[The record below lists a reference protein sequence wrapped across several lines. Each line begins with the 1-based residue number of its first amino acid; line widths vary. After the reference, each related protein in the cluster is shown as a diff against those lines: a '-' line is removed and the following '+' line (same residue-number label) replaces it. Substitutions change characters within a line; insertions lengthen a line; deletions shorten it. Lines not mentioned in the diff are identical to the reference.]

1 MSATSDTNERSLAL
15 ISDDSAL
22 VAMTKGAFP
31 TGKGQVLRVIEKNI
45 QNVGAEV
52 RELNCTA
59 LIIDMDAS
67 KVTDFEQ
74 LQKIK
79 RMAGPA
85 CALIVVTSNFSPA
98 AARILIQLKVSD
110 FLIKPLQTS
119 DLVRACNNAL
129 KKPGEEASV
138 EPQFLA
144 FMPASGGV
152 GTTSMALETAQILN
166 KYGRKLG
173 RTTCVVD
180 LNFQHGSCA
189 EYLDIEP
196 RFDIS
201 EIENAPERLDRQ
213 LLDVMLSK
221 HSSGLSVIAAPNQP
235 SEMRSFKAALVVR
248 LLDLVSAYFDYVVID
263 MPRIWFPWTDTVL
276 VGSNRLFVVADMTVP
291 SIRHARRLVEV
302 ISQKVGN
309 QSSAKVLVNRMD
321 MRATGSGLNAKDVEE
336 ALGDWYAGG
345 IPNNY
350 RLVRDAVDRG
360 VPLEEIEAGNNVTGA
375 LSRIILADQA
385 DIAAPTA
392 QKGGLMAMGRNL
404 LMRKKA

>member
-1 MSATSDTNERSLAL
+1 MSATSDTNEKSLAL

-31 TGKGQVLRVIEKNI
+31 TGKGQVLQVIEKNI

-360 VPLEEIEAGNNVTGA
+360 VPLEEIELGNNVTGA

-392 QKGGLMAMGRNL
+392 QKGGFMAMGRNL